1 MAAIDFPDSPSVN
14 DEFTAGT
21 SVYIWNGTT
30 WTFKQSTLSPS
41 SLSDSNPV
49 MNGSAAAGTSGL
61 ASRADHVHPTDTSR
75 ASSTH
80 ASTHAS
86 AGSDPITIA
95 QSQVTNLT
103 TDLSAKAPLASPTFT
118 GTVTVPTPTNATD
131 AATKQYVDTATA
143 GAGGYARSFLMG
155 GL

>member
-30 WTFKQSTLSPS
+30 WTFKQSTLPSS

-49 MNGSAAAGTSGL
+49 MNGSAAAGTSEL
-61 ASRADHVHPTDTSR
+61 ASRADHVHPSDTTR
-75 ASSTH
+75 
-80 ASTHAS
+80 
-86 AGSDPITIA
+86 
-95 QSQVTNLT
+95 
-103 TDLSAKAPLASPTFT
+103 APLESPTFT

-131 AATKQYVDTATA
+131 AATKGYVDTATA